1 MFKRFKTMSMRLKE
15 PSSFSVGTNNLI
27 ETNILSKKFKGANY
41 SQPMMFNQQ
50 YAVGSSNLASP
61 RGQVEEKHDTPARRT
76 IEQINSLDFSNYLGK
91 N

>member
-1 MFKRFKTMSMRLKE
+1 MFKGFNAQGMLLKGVQGNKTERAE
-15 PSSFSVGTNNLI
+15 GYAVGTNNLI

-50 YAVGSSNLASP
+50 YAVG
-61 RGQVEEKHDTPARRT
+61 GQVEENHDIPARRT
-76 IEQINSLDFSNYLGK
+76 IDQINSLDFSNYLGK